1 MARNLLHS
9 SRYAGHMYE
18 EYRPR
23 RRPAPRIPRSGPCPQ
38 ISTDGCAAPGSR
50 LARVS
55 ASSLIL
61 SRRDLDFLLHEWLD
75 VESLTKR
82 PRFAEHSRETF
93 DAVLELA
100 EQIATDHFAPHN
112 RKADE
117 NEPRFVDG
125 KVEMIPEVAAALKIF
140 NDAGLMAGEFD
151 EEYGGMQLPH
161 VVGQAVFAWF
171 KAANVGTSA
180 YPFLTMAN
188 ARLLLAHGSP
198 EQIATYVAPEV
209 EGRWFGTMALS
220 EPQAGSSL
228 ADITTRAEPQDD
240 GTYRV
245 TGNKMWISGGD
256 HELTENI
263 VHLVLAKIP
272 GGPAGVKGISLF
284 IVPKFLVNPD
294 GSLGERN
301 DVVLAGLN
309 HKMGYRGTTNTLLN
323 FGEGVHTPGGQA
335 GAVGYLVGEPH
346 RGLTYMFHMMNEAR
360 IGVGMGATVLGYT
373 GFLHALEYAKTRTQ
387 GRPAAAKDPAAG
399 QVRIIEHPDVRRMLL
414 AAKSYAEGGLALGL
428 YCARLVDEEQTAED
442 DADRAR
448 AHLLLDTLTPIAK
461 AWPSQW
467 GPVADDLAIQV
478 HGGYGYTRDYPVE
491 QFYRDNRLNPIH
503 EGTNGI
509 QALDLLGRKVVAQG
523 GAGLRLLGEAIT
535 ATTAQAAGTEW
546 SGFADDL
553 DAAVARLGAVTA
565 TLWDTGDPELTL
577 ANASAYLEAAGHVV
591 VAWLWLEQALA
602 TGTASSDFH
611 EGKRAAARY
620 FRRWELP
627 KVHTHLDLLES
638 LDRTVLDTAETWL

>member
-1 MARNLLHS
+1 V
-9 SRYAGHMYE
+9 
-18 EYRPR
+18 P
-23 RRPAPRIPRSGPCPQ
+23 
-38 ISTDGCAAPGSR
+38 
-50 LARVS
+50 
-55 ASSLIL
+55 SSLIL
-61 SRRDLDFLLHEWLD
+61 SSRDLDFLLHEWLD

-100 EQIATDHFAPHN
+100 EQIATEHFAPHN

-125 KVEMIPEVAAALKIF
+125 KVEMIPEVARALKVF
-140 NDAGLMAGEFD
+140 TDAGLMAGSFD

-161 VVGQAVFAWF
+161 TVGQAVFAWF

-180 YPFLTMAN
+180 YPFLTMGN
-188 ARLLLAHGSP
+188 ARLLLAHGSQ
-198 EQIATYVAPEV
+198 EQIDTYVRPEL

-228 ADITTRAEPQDD
+228 ADITTKAELQDD
-240 GTYRV
+240 GTYRLS
-245 TGNKMWISGGD
+245 GNKMWISGGD

-272 GGPAGVKGISLF
+272 GGPPGVKGISLF
-284 IVPKFLVNPD
+284 VVPKFLVNPD

-323 FGEGVHTPGGQA
+323 FGEGVHTPGGRA
-335 GAVGYLVGEPH
+335 GAVGFLVGEQH

-373 GFLHALEYAKTRTQ
+373 GYLHALEYARTRTQ
-387 GRPAAAKDPAAG
+387 GRPAGSKDPASPP
-399 QVRIIEHPDVRRMLL
+399 VPIISHPDVRRMLL
-414 AAKSYAEGGLALGL
+414 AAKTYAEGGLALGL
-428 YCARLVDEEQTAED
+428 YCARLVDEEQTAETPG
-442 DADRAR
+442 DRAR
-448 AHLLLDTLTPIAK
+448 AHLLLEMLTPIAK

-503 EGTNGI
+503 EGTQGI
-509 QALDLLGRKVVAQG
+509 QALDLLGRKVVMQG
-523 GAGLRLLGEAIT
+523 GAGLALLTDTIA
-535 ATTAQAAGTEW
+535 ATTARAADTEW
-546 SGFADDL
+546 GGFAADL
-553 DAAVARLGAVTA
+553 DAAVARLGAVTV
-565 TLWDTGDPELTL
+565 TLWGAGDLDLTL
-577 ANASAYLEAAGHVV
+577 ANAHVYLEAAGHLVV
-591 VAWLWLEQALA
+591 GWLWLEQALA
-602 TGTASSDFH
+602 TGESRTDFH
-611 EGKRAAARY
+611 EGKRQAARY
-620 FRRWELP
+620 FWKWELP
-627 KVHTHLDLLES
+627 RVHHRFDLLES
-638 LDRTVLDTAETWL
+638 LDRTVLDASENWF